1 MPLYFLGFTLDKKLI
16 FSSVKYHNKSSGT
29 IMLVIIFTNAIKK
42 KFLVCKLY
50 IGHDIK
56 FLKSPNLSRII
67 SAASFKFLSYMEVD
81 AMKDAHKLYQGTST
95 T

>member
-1 MPLYFLGFTLDKKLI
+1 
-16 FSSVKYHNKSSGT
+16 
-29 IMLVIIFTNAIKK
+29 MLVIIFTNAIKK

-56 FLKSPNLSRII
+56 FLKSPNLSIII